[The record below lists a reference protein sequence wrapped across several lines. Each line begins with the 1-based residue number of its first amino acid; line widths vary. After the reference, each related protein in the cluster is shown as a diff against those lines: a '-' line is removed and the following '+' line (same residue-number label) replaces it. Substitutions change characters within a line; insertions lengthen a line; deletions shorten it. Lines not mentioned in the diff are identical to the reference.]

1 MRLSQGKIEH
11 ERPSLKAFKA
21 LLLGFLLS
29 WPLLYVALMV
39 VLLLFFPALLTPP
52 HGIPVPLV
60 FKLFL
65 ALHLATMLE
74 TGIALV
80 VCALRLFVAADLS
93 PEAKR
98 RWVMGLVAG
107 SIFALPVYWYVRLWL
122 PARRTGRAVKSAA

>member
-1 MRLSQGKIEH
+1 MNRTCKT
-11 ERPSLKAFKA
+11 
-21 LLLGFLLS
+21 LLLGVLLS

-39 VLLLFFPALLTPP
+39 LVLLFSPALLAPP
-52 HGIPVPLV
+52 HGVPVPLT
-60 FKLFL
+60 FKLLL
-65 ALHLATMLE
+65 ALHLATMLG

-122 PARRTGRAVKSAA
+122 PARRTGRVAKRAMAESI

>member
-1 MRLSQGKIEH
+1 M
-11 ERPSLKAFKA
+11 KASKA

-29 WPLLYVALMV
+29 WPLLYVAAMV
-39 VLLLFFPALLTPP
+39 LVLLLSPALLAPP
-52 HGIPVPLV
+52 HGVP
-60 FKLFL
+60 
-65 ALHLATMLE
+65 MLG

-122 PARRTGRAVKSAA
+122 PARQTGRVVKCTV